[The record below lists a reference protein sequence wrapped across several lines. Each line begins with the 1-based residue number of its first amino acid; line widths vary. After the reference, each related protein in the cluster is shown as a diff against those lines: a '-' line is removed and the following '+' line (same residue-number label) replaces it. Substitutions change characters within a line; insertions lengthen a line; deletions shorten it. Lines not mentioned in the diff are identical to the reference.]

1 MYTCVCKV
9 CMCMLFSDYVSRA
22 IVFALAATYIF
33 ILLCEMVQLSQKTV
47 HWMCATGFGFLR
59 WGFPLFLFCDYVFDV
74 VLLFS
79 DVFLGRSSAV
89 KLLHNICMICAGRI
103 FLFAFTGDKYF
114 MRWYSR
120 GVVES
125 WTPTVFH
132 SFSFSC
138 VLISHRARGQCPKNL
153 LPAK

>member
-1 MYTCVCKV
+1 MYMCTCVSKV
-9 CMCMLFSDYVSRA
+9 CMYDVIFRLRFSRDR
-22 IVFALAATYIF
+22 FCPCGKTYILILF
-33 ILLCEMVQLSQKTV
+33 LLCEMVQLSQKTV
-47 HWMCATGFGFLR
+47 HWMCATCFGFLR
-59 WGFPLFLFCDYVFDV
+59 CGFPLFLFCDYVFDV

-89 KLLHNICMICAGRI
+89 KLLHNICIICAGRI
-103 FLFAFTGDKYF
+103 FLFAFTGGKYF

-132 SFSFSC
+132 SFFLFVC
-138 VLISHRARGQCPKNL
+138 FD
-153 LPAK
+153 LPPSSGSVS